1 VLTRLAANR
10 WLRAGLLVAVLSL
23 CGYGLY
29 VEWPA
34 VTTQLA
40 RLHWYVVAVSL
51 AAAIAGNIC
60 MMLAWRAILADLGS
74 PLGVAAAAR
83 VNFLAQLGKYV
94 PGAVWALAAQVE
106 LGNDLRVP
114 RRRGAAS
121 VVVSLTVTVGTGLT
135 VAAVFLPLASP
146 ATARHYWPVLAVIP
160 VLAVCLCPPVLRW
173 LLDHALALFR
183 MPPLEQPLT
192 ASGLVKAMA
201 FNYLGWLLLGT
212 QVWLLTANL
221 TGRGAGILLLATG
234 GYALAFSAGL
244 LLVVFPGGIGAREL
258 VLIAALTTAVPHGA
272 AVAIALVTRVVATV
286 CDLACGAVGLALNR
300 AAKAGVNLVPAPSP
314 APAAAQELGGDRA
327 AL

>member
-1 VLTRLAANR
+1 VLTRLAANP
-10 WLRAGLLVAVLSL
+10 WLRAGILVAVLAL

-34 VTTQLA
+34 VATQLA
-40 RLHWYVVAVSL
+40 RLHWYVVLLSL
-51 AAAIAGNIC
+51 AAAIAGNVC

-74 PLGVAAAAR
+74 PLRVPAAAR

-94 PGAVWALAAQVE
+94 PGAVWAFAAQVE
-106 LGNDLRVP
+106 LGNDLGIP

-121 VVVSLTVTVGTGLT
+121 VVVSLSVTVGTGLT
-135 VAAVFLPLASP
+135 VAAVTLPLASP

-160 VLAVCLCPPVLRW
+160 VLIICLCPPVLRR
-173 LLDHALALFR
+173 LLDRALTLLR
-183 MPPLEQPLT
+183 MRPLEQPPT
-192 ASGLVKAMA
+192 AAGLGKALA

-221 TGRGAGILLLATG
+221 TGRGADTLLLATG

-272 AVAIALVTRVVATV
+272 AVAIALVTRAVATV
-286 CDLACGAVGLALNR
+286 CDLACGAVGLALGRR
-300 AAKAGVNLVPAPSP
+300 ARTVRSLAP
-314 APAAAQELGGDRA
+314 APAAHEPAES
-327 AL
+327 